1 MKARY
6 RHRIYPNDQQQERLA
21 KLFGC
26 VRSVANK

>member
-6 RHRIYPNDQQQERLA
+6 RHRIYPNGQQQERLT